1 MSVSIQR
8 YPIFDV
14 ASPLRD
20 LVFYEVVDYN
30 LQNNRDAEYGDPY
43 HNTRT
48 FPNHELVYITPN
60 DKEGKFYRFYY
71 AAKRENQDDYN
82 WQIQGGE
89 RLVRTY
95 FVKREL
101 YYERSD
107 ADILA
112 GPFKVNNE
120 FGYPT
125 VATLDSRF
133 EKYGFADDTVAE
145 APQELS
151 SLYILVQ
158 RRFIEPVTED
168 LVWDQNLNM
177 YVRIKK
183 EIIPAMLNRPQPTS
197 TTGETIEVQ
206 KGNRF
211 HDIRITKTAIMPLGE
226 GGEPLTYP
234 ILKTEIPDYRQFDFP
249 ARLNAINL
257 VYAWAY
263 AASEDAMPSYS
274 EDFYFDYDITEPRK
288 GLYPARLLRY
298 VTDDPEN
305 VKILHPI
312 TTIPAPVKES
322 IAVVYTWSSA
332 GVFGNTTQASA
343 KEYLLPSTIHDQI
356 SVDESNNGPLEETS
370 PASRTFTRTF
380 AKTDGYDAFMA
391 LDEIVV
397 GYEVREISLN
407 LFEAIVVILDKSNAY
422 AAPTNAPPDVTD
434 PLITNLSPQN
444 NLSDVSITNNLVVT
458 FSEAIAIGY
467 GNITIKN
474 LTDSTEFNISVEDP
488 TQVTISGSVLT
499 INPTNP
505 LINAKN
511 YAVRISG
518 NAIKD
523 LSGNKFAGIFDDNT
537 WNFYTIAA
545 TPP

>member
-30 LQNNRDAEYGDPY
+30 LQNNRNAEYGDPY

-101 YYERSD
+101 YYERSN

-120 FGYPT
+120 FGYPA

-158 RRFIEPVTED
+158 RRFIEPTTED

-183 EIIPAMLNRPQPTS
+183 EIIPAMLEHPQPTS
-197 TTGETIEVQ
+197 TTGETIEIQ

-211 HDIRITKTAIMPLGE
+211 HDIRITKTAVMPLGE
-226 GGEPLTYP
+226 DGEPLTYP
-234 ILKTEIPDYRQFDFP
+234 LLKTEIPAYKSFDFP

-257 VYAWAY
+257 IYAWAY

-288 GLYPARLLRY
+288 GPYPARLLRY

-305 VKILHPI
+305 VKVLYPI
-312 TTIPAPVKES
+312 TPIPAPARES
-322 IAVVYTWSSA
+322 IPIVYTWASA
-332 GVFGNTTQASA
+332 GVFGNTTQAVS
-343 KEYLLPSTIHDQI
+343 KEQPLPPTIHGDI
-356 SVDESNNGPLEETS
+356 AVDDTGEGTGTS
-370 PASRTFTRTF
+370 PASRRFKDTFP
-380 AKTDGYDAFMA
+380 KTPGYDTFMA
-391 LDEIVV
+391 LTEITI

-407 LFEAIVVILDKSNAY
+407 LFEVIVVILDKTNVYS
-422 AAPTNAPPDVTD
+422 APSDPPPVT
-434 PLITNLSPQN
+434 P
-444 NLSDVSITNNLVVT
+444 
-458 FSEAIAIGY
+458 
-467 GNITIKN
+467 
-474 LTDSTEFNISVEDP
+474 
-488 TQVTISGSVLT
+488 
-499 INPTNP
+499 
-505 LINAKN
+505 
-511 YAVRISG
+511 
-518 NAIKD
+518 
-523 LSGNKFAGIFDDNT
+523 
-537 WNFYTIAA
+537 
-545 TPP
+545 